1 MADKTEAPTPHRLQE
16 AREEGQVVRSQE
28 LITAV
33 VILSGAFL
41 LRGPGKQ
48 LGLNFESLVI
58 ETITTLPTTVVTV
71 ESLRGIF
78 FNFGSA
84 ILPSLAFIM
93 FGLML
98 AGAVVTLG
106 QTQFLWA
113 GKKIGF
119 DFKRVNPL
127 EGFKRI
133 FSTHGLIELLR
144 SLLKLG
150 WVSWIAYS
158 FLRSRF
164 FELISFTQFDLSAA
178 IDSFVEVCISLAIR
192 VGSMYLVIAV
202 ADYAYQRWELYKN
215 LKMSKDDIKQE
226 MKRSEGDP
234 LLKSR
239 IRGMQRR
246 MARGRMMANVPKATV
261 VITNPTHLA
270 IAIEYH
276 EGMKAPKVLAKGPY
290 HLAQKIVQIAKEN
303 RIPIVQ
309 NIPLARAIYKTI
321 DIGQEISS
329 DLYLAMAEILAYVYK
344 LRGKSTFENRPESR
358 SGASEQPAAG

>member
-1 MADKTEAPTPHRLQE
+1 MADKTEAPTSHRLQE

-41 LRGPGKQ
+41 LKGPGKQ
-48 LGLNFESLVI
+48 LGLDFESLVI
-58 ETITTLPTTVVTV
+58 ETITKLPTADVTV

-78 FNFGSA
+78 FTFGSTLLPTLA
-84 ILPSLAFIM
+84 LILV
-93 FGLML
+93 GLML

-106 QTQFLWA
+106 QTEFLWA

-119 DFKRVNPL
+119 DAKRVNPI

-164 FELISFTQFDLSAA
+164 VELASFAQFDMTTAV
-178 IDSFVEVCISLAIR
+178 DSFIEICVSLVIR

-215 LKMSKDDIKQE
+215 LRMSKDDIKQE
-226 MKRSEGDP
+226 QKRSEGDP

-239 IRGMQRR
+239 VRSMQRR
-246 MARGRMMANVPKATV
+246 MARGRMMANVSKATV

-290 HLAQKIVQIAKEN
+290 HVAEKIVKIAKEN
-303 RIPIVQ
+303 RIPVVQ

-321 DIGQEISS
+321 EIGQEISS

-344 LRGKSTFENRPESR
+344 LRGKSAFTPQTADPQYS
-358 SGASEQPAAG
+358 